1 MSEKKNVATKEAK
14 KEKKE
19 FKLEQVF
26 AMWKNQSKAGK
37 TFFSGKHG
45 DVKLMGF
52 YNTTK
57 KNPKE
62 PDIRVYELNQ
72 DGDLTDDV
80 FISLWCN
87 VTANGKKYLSGKLGD
102 KRVVGFI
109 NTNATEKQP
118 YFSVYYSD
126 DTKKPE
132 KKENG
137 SDFVEAPK
145 EEDLPF

>member
-1 MSEKKNVATKEAK
+1 MSEKKKEVATKEAK
-14 KEKKE
+14 KME
-19 FKLEQVF
+19 FKMEQVF
-26 AMWKNQSKAGK
+26 AMWKNQGKNGK
-37 TFFSGKHG
+37 TYFTGKHG
-45 DVKLMGF
+45 DVKLIGF

-72 DGDLTDDV
+72 DGELTDDV
-80 FISLWCN
+80 FVSLWCN
-87 VTANGKKYLSGKLGD
+87 VSANGKKYLSGKLDD
-102 KRVVGFI
+102 KRLVGFI
-109 NTNATEKQP
+109 NTNASEKQP

-126 DTKKPE
+126 DAKKPE
-132 KKENG
+132 KKESG